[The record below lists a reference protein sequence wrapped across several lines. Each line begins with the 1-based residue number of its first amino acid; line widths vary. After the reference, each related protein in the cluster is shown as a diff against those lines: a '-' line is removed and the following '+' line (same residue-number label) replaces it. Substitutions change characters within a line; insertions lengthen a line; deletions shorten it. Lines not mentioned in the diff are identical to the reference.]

1 MAADALRPAHSGR
14 NALSPSHISR
24 EQELHI
30 YGSQAIRRGFLCG
43 NPDLLHNHA
52 DHEHQED
59 TS

>member
-1 MAADALRPAHSGR
+1 MFYC
-14 NALSPSHISR
+14 R